1 MTVATAHLS
10 ESLQT
15 LIDSR
20 LDTIDRMLLGRL
32 SRQDRLAI
40 VREVESQIQ
49 ELLHECDTDDIT
61 REDVLAVLGKL
72 DPPEAYMPDELDEP
86 QARRPGVIHTREL
99 KRTAATDDDSRI
111 ARASGILGIAAVAF
125 FLSLPLSYMIAVAA
139 KSEGVL
145 LALGGVTILLIF
157 VASIVGLAL
166 GIRAHPKG
174 AWAIVGIVTSS
185 LALLLA
191 FGTTTW
197 AGVLF
202 VSSQ

>member
-49 ELLHECDTDDIT
+49 ELLHERDADDIT

-72 DPPEAYMPDELDEP
+72 DPPEAYIPDELDAP
-86 QARRPGVIHTREL
+86 QVKRSGVIHTREL
-99 KRTAATDDDSRI
+99 KHAAAAADDDLRI
-111 ARASGILGIAAVAF
+111 ARASGILGIAAVAL
-125 FLSLPLSYMIAVAA
+125 FLSLPLSYVIAMAA
-139 KSEGVL
+139 GSEGVL
-145 LALGGVTILLIF
+145 FALGGATLLLMSI
-157 VASIVGLAL
+157 SGIVGLAL
-166 GIRAHPKG
+166 GIRARLNG
-174 AWAIVGIVTSS
+174 AWAIAGIVTS
-185 LALLLA
+185 LAALLLA
-191 FGTTTW
+191 LDVTAW
-197 AGVLF
+197 AGALLR
-202 VSSQ
+202 